1 MIGVTG
7 YYGYGNVGDD
17 MLMLN
22 LLKLLRSSNVV
33 VYAPSEKA
41 AGNIRTHFD
50 CLVSITQSLPK
61 DSEQLDLLIFGG
73 GGVLHDSAMLN
84 LWPKRIIEQVK
95 CPIALLG
102 LGIPHGEDLTLA
114 THKIDY
120 IVNKACFV
128 GLRDFESI
136 AIFKQLWNKPCFLF
150 PDLALLTERLEVQ
163 RLSNLLLQ
171 FKGVSSDFRR
181 LSPKHFDSIA
191 KRQLGM
197 LKGEMFPWKTAT
209 CEQALKAVASAGA
222 CVGVSMH
229 FGLLALTQHTPFK
242 MVQYQGKVKSVLGL
256 VVNDSRI
263 VYPSE
268 VYKAEK
274 FLPIPAFSKHELY
287 RLGLIQDYLRNCLC
301 RIKSFKFSNMPNYP
315 LPVPQISTR
324 FKYGGVRLKP
334 KFLRDSKKIVSSALD
349 LIRTRRARKVQLQR

>member
-22 LLKLLRSSNVV
+22 LLKFFGPRNVV

-41 AGNIRTHFD
+41 ADNIRAQFG
-50 CLVSITQSLPK
+50 CLFSTIQFLPK
-61 DSEQLDLLIFGG
+61 DSEQLDLLVFGG
-73 GGVLHDSAMLN
+73 GGVFHDSAMLN
-84 LWPKRIIEQVK
+84 LWPKHVIEQVK
-95 CPIALLG
+95 CPVALLG

-128 GLRDFESI
+128 GLRDFKSK
-136 AIFKQLWNKPCFLF
+136 AIFKQLWNKPCFLL
-150 PDLALLTERLEVQ
+150 PDLALLTERLEIQ
-163 RLSNLLLQ
+163 RSSNLLLQ

-197 LKGEMFPWKTAT
+197 LNGEMFPWKTAT

-242 MVQYQGKVKSVLGL
+242 MVMYQGKVKSVLGL
-256 VVNDSRI
+256 VVDNSRI
-263 VYPSE
+263 VYPSK
-268 VYKAEK
+268 VYKTEQ
-274 FLPIPAFSKHELY
+274 FLPIPDFSKHELG
-287 RLGLIQDYLRNCLC
+287 RLVLIKDYLKKCLH
-301 RIKSFKFSNMPNYP
+301 RIKSFKFDDMPDYP
-315 LPVPQISTR
+315 LPVPQINTR
-324 FKYGGVRLKP
+324 FKYGGVKPKP
-334 KFLRDSKKIVSSALD
+334 KFLRDLRKIVTSAFG
-349 LIRTRRARKVQLQR
+349 LIKHAQAD

>member
-22 LLKLLRSSNVV
+22 LLNFFGPCNVV

-41 AGNIRTHFD
+41 ASNLRAQFD
-50 CLVSITQSLPK
+50 WLVSSTQFLPK
-61 DSEQLDLLIFGG
+61 DSEQLDLLVFGG

-128 GLRDFESI
+128 GLRDFESE
-136 AIFKQLWNKPCFLF
+136 AIFKQLWNEPCFLF
-150 PDLALLTERLEVQ
+150 PDLALLTEHLEVQ

-197 LKGEMFPWKTAT
+197 LNGEMFPWKTAT
-209 CEQALKAVASAGA
+209 CEQAQKAVASAGA

-256 VVNDSRI
+256 VVDDSRI
-263 VYPSE
+263 VYPSKI
-268 VYKAEK
+268 YKAEK
-274 FLPIPAFSKHELY
+274 FLPIPAFSKHELD
-287 RLGLIQDYLRNCLC
+287 RLVLIKDYLKNCLH
-301 RIKSFKFSNMPNYP
+301 RIKSLKFNNMPNYP
-315 LPVPQISTR
+315 LPVPQINTR
-324 FKYGGVRLKP
+324 FKYGGVKPKP
-334 KFLRDSKKIVSSALD
+334 KFLRDLRKIVSSALG
-349 LIRTRRARKVQLQR
+349 LIRTAQAD